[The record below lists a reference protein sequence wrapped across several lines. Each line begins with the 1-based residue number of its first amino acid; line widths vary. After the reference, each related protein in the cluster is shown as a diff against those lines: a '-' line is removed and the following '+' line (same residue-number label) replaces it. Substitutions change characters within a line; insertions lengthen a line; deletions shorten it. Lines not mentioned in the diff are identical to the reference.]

1 MKKIFSLL
9 TLALGLLT
17 ACESYT
23 DPTLS
28 APTVTT
34 GAAENIYRMGATLS
48 GSYIDGSAQA
58 PALECGILVSEMQS
72 MPEPQDYKAPSSV
85 SGATYTIELSG
96 LTPGKT
102 YYYQSYAG
110 SGASVVKGEVR
121 SFTTTFSNPP
131 IFAAPEVAEQKPTS
145 CVITASLVDD
155 GASEMLMTGF
165 FWKEDTGDGVEPT
178 FVDPSVSAVNTNG
191 LYQATFKN
199 LRPGHTYLMRPY
211 GVNGVGIGLGK
222 TVSVVMERGG
232 VPSLIDPVE
241 KAKTRFSVTLSSR
254 VFDTGTSDY
263 TQVGFC
269 WSKSNP
275 YPTIN
280 DDHQLLDLPDKT
292 GDGTFEF
299 QFEADEQLTTYYI
312 CAFAKNDE
320 EEPGYSE
327 PYVFTTGSFIELTS
341 YTANGDNLTVYG
353 QVYRNNGFFQLYYA
367 ESESALDNPTG
378 PGVIPG
384 NGQPSMD
391 ANGRFSETRKDLKPS
406 TTYYVRA
413 VMGSDMSNTLT
424 IKTGEV
430 VPDEPDP
437 VEPADPTPAI
447 WMSTIDEVNSIAP
460 TIEQL
465 VKEACQGLVANAE
478 IQSTVGEGYVL
489 YTITAPLQNMADG
502 ESATVKVP
510 NFIGFASNITPEYSS
525 SESSTTG
532 QKWLDKAGEQ
542 LKLTY
547 GLKNQA
553 IDYTLN
559 GQPGYRLTAC
569 RFTIV
574 FMVQTMEYD
583 KIVGT
588 LVNQGGFASEPTYVE
603 VEPEQEPDT
612 PITDGDGSIEDTP
625 IEEL

>member
-72 MPEPQDYKAPSSV
+72 MPEPTDYKAPSSV
-85 SGATYTIELSG
+85 SGAIYTIELSG

-121 SFTTTFSNPP
+121 SFTTTYSNPP

-165 FWKEDTGDGVEPT
+165 FWKEDTGDGIEPT

-222 TVSVVMERGG
+222 TVTVVMDKGG
-232 VPSLIDPVE
+232 APALTAPVA
-241 KAKTRFSVTLSSR
+241 KATTRFSVTLSSR

-269 WSKSNP
+269 WSKSNA
-275 YPTIN
+275 YPSIE
-280 DDHQLLDLPDKT
+280 DDHRILDLPDKT
-292 GDGTFEF
+292 GDGNFEF
-299 QFEADEQLTTYYI
+299 QFDADEHLTTYYI
-312 CAFAKNDE
+312 CAFARNE
-320 EEPGYSE
+320 EGVGYSE
-327 PYVFTTGSFIELTS
+327 PFEFTTGSFIELKS
-341 YTANGDNLTVYG
+341 YTASGSSVTVYG
-353 QVYRNNGFFQLYYA
+353 QVYRNKGFFQLYYA

-378 PGVIPG
+378 SGVIPG

-391 ANGRFSETRKDLKPS
+391 ADGLFSETRKDLKPS

-413 VMGSDMSNTLT
+413 VMGSDMSNILT
-424 IKTGEV
+424 IKTGE
-430 VPDEPDP
+430 
-437 VEPADPTPAI
+437 
-447 WMSTIDEVNSIAP
+447 
-460 TIEQL
+460 
-465 VKEACQGLVANAE
+465 KG
-478 IQSTVGEGYVL
+478 
-489 YTITAPLQNMADG
+489 
-502 ESATVKVP
+502 
-510 NFIGFASNITPEYSS
+510 
-525 SESSTTG
+525 
-532 QKWLDKAGEQ
+532 
-542 LKLTY
+542 
-547 GLKNQA
+547 
-553 IDYTLN
+553 
-559 GQPGYRLTAC
+559 
-569 RFTIV
+569 
-574 FMVQTMEYD
+574 
-583 KIVGT
+583 
-588 LVNQGGFASEPTYVE
+588 E
-603 VEPEQEPDT
+603 VEPEPEPEPDT
-612 PITDGDGSIEDTP
+612 PVTDGDGSIEDTP